1 MITYKTGNL
10 LEASTEA
17 LVNTVNTIGVMG
29 KGIALQFKKT
39 FPHNFKVYQQAV
51 KEGRIRTGSVLVVP
65 VSQVNGVRF
74 IINFPTKEHWRSPST
89 LAYIESGLRD
99 LVQVLQDYDIH
110 SVALPPLG
118 CGNGGLS
125 WQDVKPLIEKAL
137 ADVPTDVL
145 VYEPNEAVKILLAQQ
160 VIKKEVKLTP
170 ARAMM
175 LHLLL
180 QYRQLG
186 EFATEFAAQKLGYF
200 LQRFGD
206 NQLKLRFKKHHYG
219 PYSNEI
225 RHLLYS
231 LNGVFI
237 RGFEQKD
244 LKPFEPFELIPDRV
258 EEVVNYV
265 ERNLSEQDRFRL
277 MQVAKLIDGYESPWG
292 LELLATVD
300 VLAQEHEALQPGDV
314 AQYLSQWSS
323 RKYRLFNE
331 YQTEQA
337 LKQLRLFPVLLEE
350 VNKSKTTGDQIAH

>member
-10 LEASTEA
+10 LEANTEA
-17 LVNTVNTIGVMG
+17 LVNTVNTVGVMG
-29 KGIALQFKKT
+29 KGVALQFKET
-39 FPHNFKVYQQAV
+39 FPANFKTYQQAV
-51 KEGRIRTGSVLVVP
+51 KEGRVRTGSVLVVP
-65 VSQVNGVRF
+65 VSQVNDVRF

-89 LAYIESGLRD
+89 LSYIQRGLQD
-99 LVQVLQDYDIH
+99 LVRVLQEYDIH

-118 CGNGGLS
+118 CGNGGLQ
-125 WQDVKPLIEKAL
+125 WPDVKPLIEQAL
-137 ADVPTDVL
+137 ANIPTDVI
-145 VYEPNEAVKILLAQQ
+145 VFEPNDAVKSLLAQQ
-160 VIKKEVKLTP
+160 ETKKEVKLTP

-180 QYRQLG
+180 HYRHLG

-219 PYSNEI
+219 PYSNEV

-231 LNGVFI
+231 LNGVYI

-244 LKPFEPFELIPDRV
+244 LKPFEPFELIPERA
-258 EEVVNYV
+258 EEVIEFI
-265 ERNLSEQDRFRL
+265 ERSLSEQDKHRL
-277 MQVAKLIDGYESPWG
+277 GQVAKLIDGYESPWG

-300 VLAQEHEALQPGDV
+300 VLAQEHEVIQPSDIS
-314 AQYLSQWSS
+314 QYLSQWSS

-337 LKQLRLFPVLLEE
+337 LKQLQLFPAL
-350 VNKSKTTGDQIAH
+350 SKENNIALS